1 MPKKKYRDTFASQID
16 VLVQKMQSKLM
27 KGKKTEQINIEQE
40 LKIILKKVEI
50 KDEDSINECITLLKK
65 RELE

>member
-27 KGKKTEQINIEQE
+27 KGKKTEQINIE
-40 LKIILKKVEI
+40 
-50 KDEDSINECITLLKK
+50 
-65 RELE
+65 